1 MQNKAQKAIAAA
13 LSATLTFSG
22 ATAPALFLNTAY
34 ADEASDLQSQLDAA
48 NARLNSL
55 YAQAEEASEQL
66 NDTQVKLDETNAQ
79 IDSLNQQIEEQEK
92 ELKQKQDTLSD
103 RVAANYK
110 SGSTSLLDLL
120 LSSHSFEELTSNIYY
135 ATKVSQSDAEAIA
148 EVKNLREELN
158 NNKSQLEQQK
168 SEQESLLES
177 QKSQQAALTA
187 QAQEAQSYVDSLDSQ
202 VKAALEQQRQQE
214 AAAAQAAAQQ
224 NEAASQQEANNAAQQ
239 NTNNNGGG
247 NNGGNSGNT
256 NNNGGGNNGGGNN
269 GGGNSGGG
277 NSGGGNSGG
286 GNHGG
291 GNHGVSGAW
300 RSTVVSAA
308 YAQIGGTYVW
318 AACNPGARQFDCS
331 GLTMYCYSC
340 AGISISHSSGSQ
352 SSFCSKPISQAV
364 AGDVVWR
371 PGHVG
376 IYVGGGN
383 TIEALSPG
391 QGIQFVSGGLYS
403 FSRCGSPV

>member
-247 NNGGNSGNT
+247 NNGG
-256 NNNGGGNNGGGNN
+256 GNN
-269 GGGNSGGG
+269 GGG

-308 YAQIGGTYVW
+308 YAQIDGTYVW